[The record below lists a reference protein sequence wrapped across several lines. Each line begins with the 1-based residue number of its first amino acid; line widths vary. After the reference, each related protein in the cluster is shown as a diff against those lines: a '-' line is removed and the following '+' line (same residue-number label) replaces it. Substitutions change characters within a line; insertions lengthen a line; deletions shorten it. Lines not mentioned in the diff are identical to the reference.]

1 MSFEPVPEPKR
12 PRVRLQRLTADL
24 SRDWEFTLSAFES
37 YRELPPHKKYRAL
50 GKVFEKV
57 CPWIERGIQSAVV
70 NQFVLVPTEQVISRL
85 FALTTQKE
93 TLPKSYLLYLYWVES
108 SVMRSL
114 MNPAE
119 KYGVVPQTIG
129 EPSVAMCERFNQL
142 NYLDRAML
150 YLYVVENCSV
160 AEVCDNTGIAYPK
173 LLEDIPSLWR
183 QLVEGAPIGRIPESW
198 KIPRVDEGGRLLVTA
213 SNA

>member
-57 CPWIERGIQSAVV
+57 CPWIERGIQAAVV

-93 TLPKSYLLYLYWVES
+93 ALPRSYLLYLYWVES

-114 MNPAE
+114 VNPAE

-160 AEVCDNTGIAYPK
+160 AEVCDNTGIAYAK
-173 LLEDIPSLWR
+173 LLEDLPKLWLRVLAEDAPNRVPQAWQIPKTDEEG
-183 QLVEGAPIGRIPESW
+183 QLIGRPV
-198 KIPRVDEGGRLLVTA
+198 K
-213 SNA
+213 